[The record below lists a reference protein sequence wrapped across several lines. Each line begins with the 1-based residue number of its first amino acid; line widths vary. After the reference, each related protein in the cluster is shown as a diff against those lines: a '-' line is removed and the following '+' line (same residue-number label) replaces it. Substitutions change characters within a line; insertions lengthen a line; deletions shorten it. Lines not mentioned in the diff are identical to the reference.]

1 MKQPSYIELSRSAL
15 KKNLNYLKK
24 RIGKQARYVSVIK
37 GNAYG
42 HGIREFVPLAEECGV
57 DYFAVFDAY
66 EAFLAHSAKRP
77 ESQIMI
83 MGMIED
89 SELDWAIAEDIS
101 FFVFEKDRLQN
112 AAKYAKQIGKPAR
125 IHLELETGLHRTGF
139 EEIELSWVIEFI
151 RKHYEHLQLEGICTH
166 YAGAESIANYVRVNN
181 QYNKFIELTK
191 MLAERGLEFRHHHTA
206 CSAAA
211 LTYPYMCM
219 NMVRIGIAQY
229 GFWPGQE
236 TRMYNLLSDDMR
248 FTRDPLKRV
257 LKWKTQVMSTKVVEA
272 AKFLSYGHSYLT
284 SRRTKVAAI
293 PIGYYHGYRR
303 SLSNVGHV
311 LIKGRKAPVVG
322 MVNMNMF
329 LVDISSLP
337 PVHKG
342 DEVVIIGEQGKQ
354 AITVASFSDAS
365 KLVNYELLTRLPSQI
380 PRYIIP

>member
-15 KKNLNYLKK
+15 KKNLHYLKK

-42 HGIREFVPLAEECGV
+42 HGIREFIPLAEECGV

-66 EAFLAHSAKRP
+66 EAFLALSAKRP

-89 SELDWAIAEDIS
+89 SELEWAIAEDIT
-101 FFVFEKDRLQN
+101 FFVFEKERLQS
-112 AAKYAKQIGKPAR
+112 AVRYAKQVGKPAR

-151 RKHYEHLQLEGICTH
+151 HKHYEHIQLEGICTH

-191 MLAERGLEFRHHHTA
+191 MLAERGLEFRFHHTA

-229 GFWPGQE
+229 GFWPGEE

-272 AKFLSYGHSYLT
+272 AQFLSYGHSHLT

-329 LVDISSLP
+329 LVDITSLP
-337 PVHKG
+337 PVQKG

-365 KLVNYELLTRLPSQI
+365 KLVNYELLTRLPAQI